1 MTKKAI
7 SVTLSPESLQY
18 VRAKALREKRRS
30 VSDALDALIRSA
42 MNKDAKEARP
52 RSVVGTIAARGDID
66 EQELDRA
73 VRAWFESGVGESP
86 KRPRNAPKRPRRR
99 S

>member
-7 SVTLSPESLQY
+7 SVTLSPASLQY

-30 VSDALDALIRSA
+30 VSDALDALILSV
-42 MNKDAKEARP
+42 MQKDTSV
-52 RSVVGTIAARGDID
+52 RSVVGTISASREVD
-66 EQELDRA
+66 EEELDRA
-73 VRAWFESGVGESP
+73 VRAWFRAGVDGRRHKP
-86 KRPRNAPKRPRRR
+86 KRR